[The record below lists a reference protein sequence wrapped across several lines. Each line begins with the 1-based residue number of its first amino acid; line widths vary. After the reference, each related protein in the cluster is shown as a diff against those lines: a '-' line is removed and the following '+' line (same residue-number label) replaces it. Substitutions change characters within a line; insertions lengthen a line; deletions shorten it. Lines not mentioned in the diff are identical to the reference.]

1 MCRMRI
7 LLFDNLFSDPP
18 PAVKFTA
25 VQSFNEIVISWND
38 SLPDEPCPITNY
50 TITINGSAVTV
61 PGSDNQFTHPI
72 IDECGSTVEISMFAT
87 SAAGSG
93 ETTATK
99 GSLLTQ
105 HVSVVVLR
113 WWVHL
118 VNVRIIHSFCCILVA
133 NACQASEPFLPS
145 CNNVV

>member
-72 IDECGSTVEISMFAT
+72 IDECGSTIEISMFAT

-99 GSLLTQ
+99 LTFN
-105 HVSVVVLR
+105 SACECCSIKVVGTPR
-113 WWVHL
+113 
-118 VNVRIIHSFCCILVA
+118 
-133 NACQASEPFLPS
+133 
-145 CNNVV
+145 